1 MVAGLVQYRYWNNKQ
16 TKVNKMRKIHQ
27 KIGNTVKTF
36 LESIE
41 NGSTKTDF
49 KKVNRNTVIGLQR
62 SSDLC
67 RHPIEAIHGV
77 EWCVTIQYCYTGIVT
92 VGITENKTMYCYINT
107 GGYTTKTTKEYI
119 NAALSALGFP
129 YHLRIKNYTMQI
141 IGDNGEVVPGFY
153 TSYLLAKQL

>member
-1 MVAGLVQYRYWNNKQ
+1 
-16 TKVNKMRKIHQ
+16 MRKVHQ
-27 KIGNTVKTF
+27 QIGNTVKTF

-41 NGSTKTDF
+41 NGSTKTAF

-67 RHPIEAIHGV
+67 RHPIEAIHGI

-107 GGYTTKTTKEYI
+107 GGYNTRTTKNYI
-119 NAALSALGFP
+119 NVALSALGFP
-129 YHLRIKNYTMQI
+129 HHLIIRNYTMQML
-141 IGDNGEVVPGFY
+141 GDDGEVVPDFY
-153 TSYLLAKQL
+153 TSYLLTKQL

>member
-1 MVAGLVQYRYWNNKQ
+1 
-16 TKVNKMRKIHQ
+16 MRKVHQ
-27 KIGNTVKTF
+27 QIGNTVKTF

-41 NGSTKTDF
+41 NGSTKTAF

-67 RHPIEAIHGV
+67 GHPIEAIHGI
-77 EWCVTIQYCYTGIVT
+77 EWCVTVQYCYTNIVT
-92 VGITENKTMYCYINT
+92 VGITRNKTMYCYINT
-107 GGYTTKTTKEYI
+107 GGYSTRTTKEYI

-129 YHLRIKNYTMQI
+129 HHLRIRNFTMQM
-141 IGDNGEVVPGFY
+141 IGDDREVVTDFY